1 MGKLTNQLSTW
12 RKDNVECKKG
22 NVTTLWF
29 KDTQPNIMFIQND
42 SDTDLFVSI
51 DHIPS
56 RNDYAFKVK
65 AHNNRLVARP
75 YKTAQIYILN
85 DGGTDISCTVWS
97 IFDTFRPEMLNDF
110 SVDKI
115 DLASA
120 TLDEM
125 ISELRYDGV
134 IRGFANGVKVPEIT
148 DIVSILSNLL
158 KKNSVE
164 NIVNLYNIFN
174 ELHLISTIANS
185 FFKEGVNV
193 PKIDSVVKAIGKLI
207 PVNVVYN
214 TPTSGTSVIF
224 TPTNSA
230 NNRIKVGFLSNDN
243 AEKNVQIV
251 CTKTGGSTQILTLKP
266 NEVVNEVWF
275 LNVTNIKIK
284 FADNSAFNSDVRYS
298 FEEYVA

>member
-42 SDTDLFVSI
+42 SETDLFVSI
-51 DHIPS
+51 DHIPT

-75 YKTAQIYILN
+75 YKTAQLYILN
-85 DGGTDISCTVWS
+85 DGGTDVSCTVWS

-125 ISELRYDGV
+125 ISELSYDGV
-134 IRGFANGVKVPEIT
+134 IRGFANGVKVPEIA
-148 DIVSILSNLL
+148 DIVASLKNLL
-158 KKNSVE
+158 SGNTVD
-164 NIVNLYNIFN
+164 NIVNLYKIFN
-174 ELHLISTIANS
+174 ELQMIGTKVNS
-185 FFKEGVNV
+185 FYNEGVNV
-193 PKIDSVVKAIGKLI
+193 PKIDKLI

-214 TPTSGTSVIF
+214 TPTGTLATF
-224 TPTNSA
+224 TPTNST

-243 AEKNVQIV
+243 LQKNLQVV
-251 CTKTGGSTQILTLKP
+251 CTKTDNSTQSLTLKP

-275 LNVTNIKIK
+275 LNVTKIEIK
-284 FADNSAFNSDVRYS
+284 FADSSAFNSDVRYA

>member
-51 DHIPS
+51 DHIPT

-75 YKTAQIYILN
+75 YKTAQLYILN
-85 DGGTDISCTVWS
+85 DGGTDISCVVWS

-115 DLASA
+115 EIGSA

-125 ISELRYDGV
+125 INELSYDGV
-134 IRGFANGVKVPEIT
+134 IRGFANGVKVPE
-148 DIVSILSNLL
+148 VSGIATSLNNLISNGAVA
-158 KKNSVE
+158 NA
-164 NIVNLYNIFN
+164 VNLFNILN
-174 ELHLISTIANS
+174 SLTTIATKVQSIHDKQDNIKPIDINTFS
-185 FFKEGVNV
+185 SSSTSTVIQISSVSTNGNRFRIGKIYNDSETRNLEISIIKEG
-193 PKIDSVVKAIGKLI
+193 D
-207 PVNVVYN
+207 
-214 TPTSGTSVIF
+214 
-224 TPTNSA
+224 NSTF
-230 NNRIKVGFLSNDN
+230 I
-243 AEKNVQIV
+243 
-251 CTKTGGSTQILTLKP
+251 LKP
-266 NEVVNEVWF
+266 NETLTDVWIDKATSIS
-275 LNVTNIKIK
+275 L
-284 FADNSAFNSDVRYS
+284 AFNDTQAISSDLRYWV
-298 FEEYVA
+298 EIYDL

>member
-1 MGKLTNQLSTW
+1 MGKLTSQLSTW

-51 DHIPS
+51 DHIPT

-75 YKTAQIYILN
+75 YKTAQLYILN
-85 DGGTDISCTVWS
+85 DGGVDVSCTVWS

-125 ISELRYDGV
+125 INELSYDGV
-134 IRGFANGVKVPEIT
+134 IRGFANGVKVPEVA
-148 DIVSILSNLL
+148 DIVASLENLL
-158 KKNSVE
+158 SGNTVD
-164 NIVNLYNIFN
+164 NIVNLYKIFN
-174 ELHLISTIANS
+174 ELQMIVTKVNS
-185 FFKEGVNV
+185 FYNEGVNV
-193 PKIDSVVKAIGKLI
+193 PKIDKLI
-207 PVNVVYN
+207 PVNVVYS
-214 TPTSGTSVIF
+214 TPTGTIATF
-224 TPTNSA
+224 TPTNST

-243 AEKNVQIV
+243 LQKNLQVV
-251 CTKTGGSTQILTLKP
+251 CTKTDNSTQSLTLKP

-275 LNVTNIKIK
+275 LNVTKIEIK
-284 FADNSAFNSDVRYS
+284 FADSSAFNSDIRYS
-298 FEEYVA
+298 FEEYIA

>member
-51 DHIPS
+51 DHIPT

-75 YKTAQIYILN
+75 YKTAQLYILN
-85 DGGTDISCTVWS
+85 DGGTDVSCTVWS

-120 TLDEM
+120 TLDEI
-125 ISELRYDGV
+125 ISELSYDGV
-134 IRGFANGVKVPEIT
+134 IRGFANGVKVPEVTGISESLNSL
-148 DIVSILSNLL
+148 ISNEAVA
-158 KKNSVE
+158 NV
-164 NIVNLYNIFN
+164 VNLYNI
-174 ELHLISTIANS
+174 LSSLTTIAGKLQS
-185 FFKEGVNV
+185 IYDKQYHIEDIK
-193 PKIDSVVKAIGKLI
+193 PIDINTFSSSSTNTVIQIASVSANGNRFRIGKI
-207 PVNVVYN
+207 YN
-214 TPTSGTSVIF
+214 DSETRNLEISIIKDGD
-224 TPTNSA
+224 NSSF
-230 NNRIKVGFLSNDN
+230 I
-243 AEKNVQIV
+243 
-251 CTKTGGSTQILTLKP
+251 LKP
-266 NEVVNEVWF
+266 NET
-275 LNVTNIKIK
+275 L
-284 FADNSAFNSDVRYS
+284 SDVWIDKATSISLTFSDTQAISSDLRYWV
-298 FEEYVA
+298 EIYDL

>member
-51 DHIPS
+51 DHIPT
-56 RNDYAFKVK
+56 RNDQAFKVK

-75 YKTAQIYILN
+75 YKTAQLYILN
-85 DGGTDISCTVWS
+85 DGGTDVSCTVWS

-125 ISELRYDGV
+125 ISELSYDGV
-134 IRGFANGVKVPEIT
+134 IRGFANGVKVPEVA
-148 DIVSILSNLL
+148 DIVASLENLL
-158 KKNSVE
+158 SGNTVD
-164 NIVNLYNIFN
+164 NIVNLYKIFN
-174 ELHLISTIANS
+174 ELQMIGTKVNS
-185 FFKEGVNV
+185 FYNEGVNV
-193 PKIDSVVKAIGKLI
+193 PKIDKLI

-214 TPTSGTSVIF
+214 TPTGTIATF
-224 TPTNSA
+224 TPTNST
-230 NNRIKVGFLSNDN
+230 NNRIRVGFLSNDN
-243 AEKNVQIV
+243 LQKNLQVV
-251 CTKTGGSTQILTLKP
+251 CTKTDNNTQSLTLKP

-275 LNVTNIKIK
+275 LNVTKIEIK
-284 FADNSAFNSDVRYS
+284 FADSSSFNSDVRYA

>member
-1 MGKLTNQLSTW
+1 MGKLTSQLSTW

-42 SDTDLFVSI
+42 SDTDLYVSI
-51 DHIPS
+51 DHIPT

-65 AHNNRLVARP
+65 AHNNRLAARP
-75 YKTAQIYILN
+75 YKTAQLYILN
-85 DGGTDISCTVWS
+85 DGGTDVSCTVWS

-125 ISELRYDGV
+125 ISELSYDGV
-134 IRGFANGVKVPEIT
+134 IRGFASGVKVPEIA
-148 DIVSILSNLL
+148 DIVASLKNLL
-158 KKNSVE
+158 SGNTVD
-164 NIVNLYNIFN
+164 NIVNLYKIFN
-174 ELHLISTIANS
+174 ELQMIGTKVNS
-185 FFKEGVNV
+185 FYNEGVNV
-193 PKIDSVVKAIGKLI
+193 PKIDKLI

-214 TPTSGTSVIF
+214 TPTGTLATF
-224 TPTNSA
+224 TPTNST
-230 NNRIKVGFLSNDN
+230 NNRIRVGFLSNDN
-243 AEKNVQIV
+243 LQKNLQVV
-251 CTKTGGSTQILTLKP
+251 CTKTDNSTQSLTLKP

-275 LNVTNIKIK
+275 LNVTKIEIK
-284 FADNSAFNSDVRYS
+284 FADSSAFNSDVRYA

>member
-51 DHIPS
+51 DHMPT

-75 YKTAQIYILN
+75 YKTAQLYILN
-85 DGGTDISCTVWS
+85 DGGTDVSCVVWS

-125 ISELRYDGV
+125 ISELSYDGV
-134 IRGFANGVKVPEIT
+134 LRGFANGVKVPE
-148 DIVSILSNLL
+148 VSGIAESLNNLISN
-158 KKNSVE
+158 NAVT
-164 NIVNLYNIFN
+164 NVVNLYNILN
-174 ELHLISTIANS
+174 SLSTITGKLQSIYDKQYHIEDIKPIDINTFSSSSTSTVIQISSVSANGNRFRIGKIYNDS
-185 FFKEGVNV
+185 ETRNLEISIIKEG
-193 PKIDSVVKAIGKLI
+193 D
-207 PVNVVYN
+207 
-214 TPTSGTSVIF
+214 
-224 TPTNSA
+224 NSA
-230 NNRIKVGFLSNDN
+230 FI
-243 AEKNVQIV
+243 
-251 CTKTGGSTQILTLKP
+251 LKP
-266 NEVVNEVWF
+266 NETLTNVWIDKATSIS
-275 LNVTNIKIK
+275 L
-284 FADNSAFNSDVRYS
+284 AFNDSQAIGSDVRYWI
-298 FEEYVA
+298 EIYDL

>member
-51 DHIPS
+51 DHIPT

-75 YKTAQIYILN
+75 YKTAQLYILN
-85 DGGTDISCTVWS
+85 DGGLDVSCVVWS

-125 ISELRYDGV
+125 ISELSYDGV
-134 IRGFANGVKVPEIT
+134 IRGFANGVKVPEVA
-148 DIVSILSNLL
+148 DIVASLENLL
-158 KKNSVE
+158 SGNTVD
-164 NIVNLYNIFN
+164 NIVNLYKIFN
-174 ELHLISTIANS
+174 ELQLIGTKVNS
-185 FFKEGVNV
+185 FYNEGVNV
-193 PKIDSVVKAIGKLI
+193 PKIDKLI

-214 TPTSGTSVIF
+214 TPTGTLATF
-224 TPTNSA
+224 TPTNST

-243 AEKNVQIV
+243 LQKNLQVV
-251 CTKTGGSTQILTLKP
+251 CTKIDGNTQSLTLKP

-275 LNVTNIKIK
+275 LNVAKIEIK
-284 FADNSAFNSDVRYS
+284 FADSSAFNSDVRYS
-298 FEEYVA
+298 FEEYIV

>member
-51 DHIPS
+51 DHIPT

-75 YKTAQIYILN
+75 YKTAQLYILN
-85 DGGTDISCTVWS
+85 DGGTDVSCTVWS

-125 ISELRYDGV
+125 ISELSYDGV
-134 IRGFANGVKVPEIT
+134 IRGFANDVKVPDLS
-148 DIVSILSNLL
+148 DI
-158 KKNSVE
+158 KNYFRSLIANENSTSV
-164 NIVNLYNIFN
+164 VNLYKIFN
-174 ELHLISTIANS
+174 ELQMIGTKVNS
-185 FFKEGVNV
+185 FYNEGVNV
-193 PKIDSVVKAIGKLI
+193 PKIDKLI

-214 TPTSGTSVIF
+214 TPTGTLATF
-224 TPTNSA
+224 TPTNST
-230 NNRIKVGFLSNDN
+230 NNRIRVGFLSNDN
-243 AEKNVQIV
+243 LQKNLQVV
-251 CTKTGGSTQILTLKP
+251 CTKTDNSTQSLTLKP

-275 LNVTNIKIK
+275 LNVTKIEIK
-284 FADNSAFNSDVRYS
+284 FADSSAFNSDVRYA
-298 FEEYVA
+298 FEEYAA

>member
-1 MGKLTNQLSTW
+1 MGKLTSQLSTW

-29 KDTQPNIMFIQND
+29 KDTHPNIMFIQND

-51 DHIPS
+51 DHIPT

-75 YKTAQIYILN
+75 YKTAQLYILN
-85 DGGTDISCTVWS
+85 DGGTDVSCTVWS

-115 DLASA
+115 EIASA

-125 ISELRYDGV
+125 ISELSYDGV
-134 IRGFANGVKVPEIT
+134 IRGFANGVKVPEIA
-148 DIVSILSNLL
+148 DIVASLENLL
-158 KKNSVE
+158 SGNTVD
-164 NIVNLYNIFN
+164 NIVNLYKIFN
-174 ELHLISTIANS
+174 ELQMIGTKVNS
-185 FFKEGVNV
+185 FYNEGVNV
-193 PKIDSVVKAIGKLI
+193 PKIDKLI

-214 TPTSGTSVIF
+214 TPTGTIATF
-224 TPTNSA
+224 TPTNST
-230 NNRIKVGFLSNDN
+230 NNRIRVGFLSNDN
-243 AEKNVQIV
+243 LQKNLQVV
-251 CTKTGGSTQILTLKP
+251 CTKTDNSTQSLTLKP

-275 LNVTNIKIK
+275 LNVTKIEIK
-284 FADNSAFNSDVRYS
+284 FADSSAFNSDVRYA

>member
-42 SDTDLFVSI
+42 SDIDLYVSI

-65 AHNNRLVARP
+65 SHNNRLVARP
-75 YKTAQIYILN
+75 YKTAQLYILN
-85 DGGTDISCTVWS
+85 DGGTDVSCTVWS

-115 DLASA
+115 DIASA

-134 IRGFANGVKVPEIT
+134 VRGFANDVKVPEVA
-148 DIVSILSNLL
+148 DIVASLENLL
-158 KKNSVE
+158 SGNTVD
-164 NIVNLYNIFN
+164 NIVNLYKIFN
-174 ELHLISTIANS
+174 ELQMIGTKVNS
-185 FFKEGVNV
+185 FYNEGVNV
-193 PKIDSVVKAIGKLI
+193 PKINKLI

-214 TPTSGTSVIF
+214 TPAGTLATF
-224 TPTNSA
+224 TPTNST
-230 NNRIKVGFLSNDN
+230 NNRIRVGFLSNDN
-243 AEKNVQIV
+243 AEKNLQIV
-251 CTKTGGSTQILTLKP
+251 CTKTDGNTQSLTLKP

-275 LNVTNIKIK
+275 LNVVNIEIK
-284 FADNSAFNSDVRYS
+284 FADSSAFNSDVRYS
-298 FEEYVA
+298 FEEYLA

>member
-1 MGKLTNQLSTW
+1 MGKLSSQLSTW

-51 DHIPS
+51 DHIPT

-75 YKTAQIYILN
+75 YKTAQLYILN
-85 DGGTDISCTVWS
+85 DGGTDISCVVWS

-125 ISELRYDGV
+125 ISELSYDGV
-134 IRGFANGVKVPEIT
+134 IRGFANGVKVPEIA
-148 DIVSILSNLL
+148 DIVASLENLL
-158 KKNSVE
+158 SGNTVD
-164 NIVNLYNIFN
+164 NIVNLYKIFN
-174 ELHLISTIANS
+174 ELQMIGTKVNS
-185 FFKEGVNV
+185 FYNEGVNV
-193 PKIDSVVKAIGKLI
+193 PKIDKLI

-214 TPTSGTSVIF
+214 TPTGTIATF
-224 TPTNSA
+224 TPTNSTK
-230 NNRIKVGFLSNDN
+230 NRIRVGFLSNDN
-243 AEKNVQIV
+243 LQKNLQVV
-251 CTKTGGSTQILTLKP
+251 CTKKDNSTQSLTLKP

-275 LNVTNIKIK
+275 LNVTKIEIK
-284 FADNSAFNSDVRYS
+284 FADSSAFNSDVRYA

>member
-1 MGKLTNQLSTW
+1 MGKLTSQLSTW

-51 DHIPS
+51 DHIPT

-75 YKTAQIYILN
+75 YKTAQLYILN
-85 DGGTDISCTVWS
+85 DGGTDVSCVVWS

-125 ISELRYDGV
+125 ISELSYDGV
-134 IRGFANGVKVPEIT
+134 IRGFANGVKVPEVA
-148 DIVSILSNLL
+148 DIVASLENLL
-158 KKNSVE
+158 SGNTVD
-164 NIVNLYNIFN
+164 NIVNLYKIFN
-174 ELHLISTIANS
+174 ELQMIGTKVNS
-185 FFKEGVNV
+185 FYNEGVNV
-193 PKIDSVVKAIGKLI
+193 PKIDKLI

-214 TPTSGTSVIF
+214 TPTGTLATF
-224 TPTNSA
+224 TPTNST
-230 NNRIKVGFLSNDN
+230 NNRIRVGFLSNDN
-243 AEKNVQIV
+243 LQKNLQVV
-251 CTKTGGSTQILTLKP
+251 CTKTDNSTQSMTLKP

-275 LNVTNIKIK
+275 LNVTKIEIK
-284 FADNSAFNSDVRYS
+284 FADSSAFNSDVRYS
-298 FEEYVA
+298 FEEYMS

>member
-1 MGKLTNQLSTW
+1 MGKLTSQLSTW

-51 DHIPS
+51 DHIPT

-75 YKTAQIYILN
+75 YKTAQLYILN
-85 DGGTDISCTVWS
+85 DGGLDVSCVVWS

-134 IRGFANGVKVPEIT
+134 IRGFASGVKVPEVA
-148 DIVSILSNLL
+148 DIVASLENLL
-158 KKNSVE
+158 SGNTVD
-164 NIVNLYNIFN
+164 NIVNLYKIFN
-174 ELHLISTIANS
+174 ELQMIETKVNS
-185 FFKEGVNV
+185 FYNEGVNV
-193 PKIDSVVKAIGKLI
+193 PKIDKLI

-214 TPTSGTSVIF
+214 TPTGTLATF

-230 NNRIKVGFLSNDN
+230 NNRIRVGFLSNDN
-243 AEKNVQIV
+243 LQKNLQVV
-251 CTKTGGSTQILTLKP
+251 CTKTDNSTQSLTLKP

-275 LNVTNIKIK
+275 LNVTKIEIK
-284 FADNSAFNSDVRYS
+284 FADSSAFNSDVRYS
-298 FEEYVA
+298 FEEYVS

>member
-42 SDTDLFVSI
+42 SDTDLYVSI
-51 DHIPS
+51 DHIPT

-75 YKTAQIYILN
+75 YKTAQLYILN
-85 DGGTDISCTVWS
+85 DGGTDVSCTVWS

-120 TLDEM
+120 TLDEI
-125 ISELRYDGV
+125 ISELSYDGV
-134 IRGFANGVKVPEIT
+134 IRGFASGVKVPEVAN
-148 DIVSILSNLL
+148 IVASLENLL
-158 KKNSVE
+158 SGNTVD
-164 NIVNLYNIFN
+164 NIVNLYKIFN
-174 ELHLISTIANS
+174 ELQMIGTKVNS
-185 FFKEGVNV
+185 FYNEGVNV
-193 PKIDSVVKAIGKLI
+193 PKIDKLI

-214 TPTSGTSVIF
+214 TPSGTIATF
-224 TPTNSA
+224 APTNST

-243 AEKNVQIV
+243 LQKNLQVV
-251 CTKTGGSTQILTLKP
+251 CTKTDNSTQSLTLKP

-275 LNVTNIKIK
+275 LNVTKIEIK
-284 FADNSAFNSDVRYS
+284 FADSSAFNSDVRYA

>member
-51 DHIPS
+51 DHIPT

-75 YKTAQIYILN
+75 YKTAHIYILN
-85 DGGTDISCTVWS
+85 DGGTGVSCTVWS

-125 ISELRYDGV
+125 ISELSYDGV
-134 IRGFANGVKVPEIT
+134 IRGFANGVKVPEIA
-148 DIVSILSNLL
+148 DIVASLKNLL
-158 KKNSVE
+158 SGNTVD
-164 NIVNLYNIFN
+164 NIVNLYKIFN
-174 ELHLISTIANS
+174 ELQMIGTKVNS
-185 FFKEGVNV
+185 FYNEGVNV
-193 PKIDSVVKAIGKLI
+193 PKIDKLI

-214 TPTSGTSVIF
+214 TPTGTLATF
-224 TPTNSA
+224 TPTNST
-230 NNRIKVGFLSNDN
+230 NNRIRVGFLSNDN
-243 AEKNVQIV
+243 LQKNLQVV
-251 CTKTGGSTQILTLKP
+251 CTKTDNSTQSLTLKP

-275 LNVTNIKIK
+275 LNVTKIEIK
-284 FADNSAFNSDVRYS
+284 FADSSAFNSDVRYA

>member
-1 MGKLTNQLSTW
+1 MGKLTSQLSTW

-51 DHIPS
+51 DHIPT

-75 YKTAQIYILN
+75 YKTAQLYILN
-85 DGGTDISCTVWS
+85 DGGTDVSCVVWS

-115 DLASA
+115 DIGSA

-125 ISELRYDGV
+125 ISELSYDGV
-134 IRGFANGVKVPEIT
+134 IRGFANGVKVPEVA
-148 DIVSILSNLL
+148 DIAASLENLL
-158 KKNSVE
+158 SGNTVD
-164 NIVNLYNIFN
+164 NIVNLYKIFN
-174 ELHLISTIANS
+174 ELQMIGTKVNS
-185 FFKEGVNV
+185 FYNEGVNV
-193 PKIDSVVKAIGKLI
+193 PKIDKLI

-214 TPTSGTSVIF
+214 TPTGTIATF
-224 TPTNSA
+224 TPTNST
-230 NNRIKVGFLSNDN
+230 NNRIRVGFLSNDN
-243 AEKNVQIV
+243 LQKNLQVV
-251 CTKTGGSTQILTLKP
+251 CTKTDNSTQSLTLKP
-266 NEVVNEVWF
+266 NEVINEVWF
-275 LNVTNIKIK
+275 LNVANIEIK
-284 FADNSAFNSDVRYS
+284 FADSSAFNSDVRYAL
-298 FEEYVA
+298 EEYMA

>member
-51 DHIPS
+51 DHIPT

-75 YKTAQIYILN
+75 YKTAQLYILN
-85 DGGTDISCTVWS
+85 DGGTDVSCVVWS

-125 ISELRYDGV
+125 ISELSYDGV
-134 IRGFANGVKVPEIT
+134 VRGFANGVKVPEIA
-148 DIVSILSNLL
+148 DIVASLENLL
-158 KKNSVE
+158 SGNTVD
-164 NIVNLYNIFN
+164 NIVNLYKIFN
-174 ELHLISTIANS
+174 ELQMIGTKVNS
-185 FFKEGVNV
+185 FYNEGVNV
-193 PKIDSVVKAIGKLI
+193 PKIDKLI

-214 TPTSGTSVIF
+214 TPTGTLATF
-224 TPTNSA
+224 TPTNST
-230 NNRIKVGFLSNDN
+230 NNRIRVGFLSNDN
-243 AEKNVQIV
+243 LQKNLQVV
-251 CTKTGGSTQILTLKP
+251 CTKTDNSTQSLTLKP

-275 LNVTNIKIK
+275 LNVTKIDIK
-284 FADNSAFNSDVRYS
+284 FDDSSAFNSDVRYS
-298 FEEYVA
+298 IEEYVA

>member
-51 DHIPS
+51 DHMPT

-75 YKTAQIYILN
+75 YKTAQLYILN
-85 DGGTDISCTVWS
+85 DGGTDVSCTVWS

-115 DLASA
+115 EIASD

-125 ISELRYDGV
+125 ISELSYDGV
-134 IRGFANGVKVPEIT
+134 IRGFANGVKVPELTEIAESLT
-148 DIVSILSNLL
+148 NLISSDAVT
-158 KKNSVE
+158 NV
-164 NIVNLYNIFN
+164 VNLYKILNS
-174 ELHLISTIANS
+174 LGTIT
-185 FFKEGVNV
+185 
-193 PKIDSVVKAIGKLI
+193 GKLQSI
-207 PVNVVYN
+207 YN
-214 TPTSGTSVIF
+214 KQQHIKPIDINTFSSSSTKTVIQISSV
-224 TPTNSA
+224 SA
-230 NNRIKVGFLSNDN
+230 NGNRFRIGTISNDS
-243 AEKNVQIV
+243 
-251 CTKTGGSTQILTLKP
+251 KTRNLEISIIKDGDNSSFILKP
-266 NEVVNEVWF
+266 DET
-275 LNVTNIKIK
+275 L
-284 FADNSAFNSDVRYS
+284 SDVWIDKATAISVTFNDTKSVGSDLRYWV
-298 FEEYVA
+298 EIYDL

>member
-1 MGKLTNQLSTW
+1 MGKLTSQLSTW

-22 NVTTLWF
+22 NVSTLWF

-85 DGGTDISCTVWS
+85 DGGKDVTCTVWS

-120 TLDEM
+120 TLDEI
-125 ISELRYDGV
+125 ISELSYDGV
-134 IRGFANGVKVPEIT
+134 IRGFANGVKVPEVTGIAESLT
-148 DIVSILSNLL
+148 NLISN
-158 KKNSVE
+158 NAVT
-164 NIVNLYNIFN
+164 NVVNLYNILN
-174 ELHLISTIANS
+174 SLSTITGKIQSIYDKQSHIEDIKPIDINTFSSSSTNTVINISSVYASGNRFRIGTISNDSKTRNLEISIIKDGDNS
-185 FFKEGVNV
+185 SFILKADETLSDVW
-193 PKIDSVVKAIGKLI
+193 IDKATAIRLTFNDTQAIG
-207 PVNVVYN
+207 
-214 TPTSGTSVIF
+214 
-224 TPTNSA
+224 
-230 NNRIKVGFLSNDN
+230 
-243 AEKNVQIV
+243 
-251 CTKTGGSTQILTLKP
+251 
-266 NEVVNEVWF
+266 
-275 LNVTNIKIK
+275 
-284 FADNSAFNSDVRYS
+284 SDIRYWV
-298 FEEYVA
+298 EIYDL

>member
-1 MGKLTNQLSTW
+1 MGKLTSQLSTW

-51 DHIPS
+51 DHIPT

-75 YKTAQIYILN
+75 YKTAQLYILN
-85 DGGTDISCTVWS
+85 DGGVDVSCTVWS

-125 ISELRYDGV
+125 ISELSYDGV
-134 IRGFANGVKVPEIT
+134 IRGFANGVKVPEVA
-148 DIVSILSNLL
+148 DIVASLENLL
-158 KKNSVE
+158 SGNTVD
-164 NIVNLYNIFN
+164 NIVNLYKIFN
-174 ELHLISTIANS
+174 ELQMIGTKVNS
-185 FFKEGVNV
+185 FYNEGVNV
-193 PKIDSVVKAIGKLI
+193 PKIDKLI
-207 PVNVVYN
+207 PINAVYN
-214 TPTSGTSVIF
+214 TPTGTLAIF
-224 TPTNSA
+224 TPTNST

-243 AEKNVQIV
+243 LQKNLQVV
-251 CTKTGGSTQILTLKP
+251 CTKTDNSTQSLTLKP

-275 LNVTNIKIK
+275 LNVTKIEIK
-284 FADNSAFNSDVRYS
+284 FADSSAFNSDVRYA

>member
-51 DHIPS
+51 DHIPT

-75 YKTAQIYILN
+75 YKTAQLYILN
-85 DGGTDISCTVWS
+85 DGGTDVSCTVWS

-120 TLDEM
+120 TLDEI
-125 ISELRYDGV
+125 ISELSYDGV
-134 IRGFANGVKVPEIT
+134 IRGFANGVKVPEVAG
-148 DIVSILSNLL
+148 IVDSLNSLISNDAVT
-158 KKNSVE
+158 NV
-164 NIVNLYNIFN
+164 VNLYNILN
-174 ELHLISTIANS
+174 SLSTIAGKIQSIYDKQSHIEDIKPIDISTFSSSSSNTVINISSVYANGNRFRIGTISNDSKTRNLEISLIKDGNNS
-185 FFKEGVNV
+185 SFILKPDETLSDVW
-193 PKIDSVVKAIGKLI
+193 IDKATAISLTFNDSQAIG
-207 PVNVVYN
+207 
-214 TPTSGTSVIF
+214 
-224 TPTNSA
+224 
-230 NNRIKVGFLSNDN
+230 
-243 AEKNVQIV
+243 
-251 CTKTGGSTQILTLKP
+251 
-266 NEVVNEVWF
+266 
-275 LNVTNIKIK
+275 
-284 FADNSAFNSDVRYS
+284 SDVRYWV
-298 FEEYVA
+298 EIYDL

>member
-1 MGKLTNQLSTW
+1 MGKLTSQLSTW

-51 DHIPS
+51 DHIPT

-75 YKTAQIYILN
+75 YKTAQLYILN

-125 ISELRYDGV
+125 ISELSYDGV
-134 IRGFANGVKVPEIT
+134 IRGFANGVKVPEVA
-148 DIVSILSNLL
+148 DIVASLENLL
-158 KKNSVE
+158 SGNTVD
-164 NIVNLYNIFN
+164 NIVNLYKIFN
-174 ELHLISTIANS
+174 ELQMIGTKVNS
-185 FFKEGVNV
+185 FYNEGVNV
-193 PKIDSVVKAIGKLI
+193 PKIDKLI

-214 TPTSGTSVIF
+214 TPTGTTATF
-224 TPTNSA
+224 TPTNST
-230 NNRIKVGFLSNDN
+230 NNRIRVGFLSNDN
-243 AEKNVQIV
+243 LQKNLQVV
-251 CTKTGGSTQILTLKP
+251 CTKTDNSTQGLTLKP

-275 LNVTNIKIK
+275 LNVTKIEIK
-284 FADNSAFNSDVRYS
+284 FADSSAFNSDVRYA